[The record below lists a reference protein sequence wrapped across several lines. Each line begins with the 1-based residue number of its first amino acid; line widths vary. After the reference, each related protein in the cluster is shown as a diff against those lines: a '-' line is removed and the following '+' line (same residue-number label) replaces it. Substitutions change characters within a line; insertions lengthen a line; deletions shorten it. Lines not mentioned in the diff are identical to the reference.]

1 VTTRG
6 GWADVAVDGRRVG
19 RTPQLLTLPRG
30 SHEITLLPFGEGE
43 GHTESVDIEP
53 NDLLSISVTVSE

>member
-1 VTTRG
+1 
-6 GWADVAVDGRRVG
+6 VG